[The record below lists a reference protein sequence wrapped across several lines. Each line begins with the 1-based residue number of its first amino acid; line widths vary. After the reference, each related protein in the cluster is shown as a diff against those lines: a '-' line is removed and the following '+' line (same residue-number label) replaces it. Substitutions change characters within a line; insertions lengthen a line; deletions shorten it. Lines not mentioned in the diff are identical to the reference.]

1 MDTTFIWELLV
12 NGVIL
17 GSSYALLAA
26 GLAVIFGVLNVV
38 NFAHGALYMLGA
50 FAAYFLIP
58 HSGYWVG
65 LLLSAGIMAALGAA
79 LHGGLLRR
87 LPPDGAF
94 SRSLLLTLGLAMIIQ
109 NGAIM
114 LWGAGPRQLAE
125 DARPQGHIVLAGA
138 TIPSVRALVVVVAAV
153 TLGALYL
160 FLNRTQMGRAM
171 RGVSQNPT
179 AALVVGISPT
189 RVGRLAMALGVGLAG
204 LAGATLAPVFT
215 VSPQMGITIVFKVFA
230 IVVIGGLGSVPGAV
244 IVAFGVG
251 VLESFA
257 GGYGTAMTQS
267 VSVFLFMIV
276 IMLVRPQGLFSKE
289 VRV

>member
-1 MDTTFIWELLV
+1 MGRSPAERRD
-12 NGVIL
+12 
-17 GSSYALLAA
+17 
-26 GLAVIFGVLNVV
+26 
-38 NFAHGALYMLGA
+38 
-50 FAAYFLIP
+50 
-58 HSGYWVG
+58 
-65 LLLSAGIMAALGAA
+65 
-79 LHGGLLRR
+79 HGGAGHRPAR
-87 LPPDGAF
+87 GPAAAPSPDGAF
-94 SRSLLLTLGLAMIIQ
+94 SRTLLLTLGLAMIIQ
-109 NGAIM
+109 NGSIM

-125 DARPQGHIVLAGA
+125 DARPQGHVMLGEVMVPAG
-138 TIPSVRALVVVVAAV
+138 RALIVVVAVVA
-153 TLGALYL
+153 LGALYL
-160 FLNRTQMGRAM
+160 FLNRTQVGRAM

-189 RVGRLAMALGVGLAG
+189 RIGRLAMALGVGLAG

-257 GGYGTAMTQS
+257 GGYGSAMTQS

>member
-1 MDTTFIWELLV
+1 VDTTYIWELLV

-58 HSGYWVG
+58 HSGYWAG
-65 LLLSAGIMAALGAA
+65 LLLSAGIMAAVGAA
-79 LHGGLLRR
+79 LHDGLLRR

-94 SRSLLLTLGLAMIIQ
+94 SRTLLLTLGLAMIIQ

-114 LWGAGPRQLAE
+114 LWGAGPRQLAD

-138 TIPSVRALVVVVAAV
+138 TIPSVRALVVVVAVV

-160 FLNRTQMGRAM
+160 FLNRSQIGRAM

-189 RVGRLAMALGVGLAG
+189 KVGRLAMALGVGLAG

-257 GGYGTAMTQS
+257 GGYGSAMTQS

>member
-1 MDTTFIWELLV
+1 MDTGYALELLV
-12 NGVIL
+12 NGIVL

-50 FAAYFLIP
+50 FAAYFFMP
-58 HSGYWVG
+58 HTGFWSGVLLTAGVMAGVG
-65 LLLSAGIMAALGAA
+65 VALQE
-79 LHGGLLRR
+79 GLLRR

-94 SRSLLLTLGLAMIIQ
+94 SRTMLLTLGLAMIIQ

-114 LWGAGPRQLAE
+114 LWGAGPRQLAAGRE
-125 DARPQGHIVLAGA
+125 QGRIVLGGVIVP
-138 TIPSVRALVVVVAAV
+138 TGRALIVVVAAV

-160 FLNRTQMGRAM
+160 LLTRTQAGRAM

-179 AALVVGISPT
+179 AALVVGISPA
-189 RVGRLAMALGVGLAG
+189 RIGRLAMALGVGLAG
-204 LAGATLAPVFT
+204 VAGATLAPVFT
-215 VSPQMGITIVFKVFA
+215 ISPQMGITVVFKVFA

-244 IVAFGVG
+244 IVAYAVG

-257 GGYGTAMTQS
+257 GGYGSAMAQS
-267 VSVFLFMIV
+267 VTVFLFMIA
-276 IMLVRPQGLFSKE
+276 IMLVRPQGLFSTE

>member
-1 MDTTFIWELLV
+1 MDATYTWELIA
-12 NGVIL
+12 NGVVL

-50 FAAYFLIP
+50 FAAYFFIP
-58 HSGYWVG
+58 LTGYWVG
-65 LLLSAGIMAALGAA
+65 ILLTAATMALIGIVMQE
-79 LHGGLLRR
+79 GLLRR
-87 LPPDGAF
+87 LPADGAF
-94 SRSLLLTLGLAMIIQ
+94 SRTMLLTLGLAMIIQ

-114 LWGAGPRQLAE
+114 LWGAGPRQLPE
-125 DARPQGHIVLAGA
+125 DARPQGHLVLGDVI
-138 TIPSVRALVVVVAAV
+138 IPIGRAFIVVVAVV

-160 FLNRTQMGRAM
+160 LLSRTQVGRAM

-179 AALVVGISPT
+179 AALVVGISPE
-189 RVGRLAMALGVGLAG
+189 RIGRLAMALGVGLAG
-204 LAGATLAPVFT
+204 IAGATLTPVFT

-244 IVAFGVG
+244 IVSYLVG
-251 VLESFA
+251 MLESFA
-257 GGYGTAMTQS
+257 GGYGSAMTQS
-267 VSVFLFMIV
+267 VSVFLFMIA
-276 IMLVRPQGLFSKE
+276 IMLVRPQGLFSTE

>member
-1 MDTTFIWELLV
+1 MDTTYIWELLI

-38 NFAHGALYMLGA
+38 NFAHGALYMVGA
-50 FAAYFLIP
+50 FVAFFLIP
-58 HSGYWVG
+58 HGGYWAG
-65 LLLSAGIMAALGAA
+65 LLLSAAIMAAMGVA
-79 LHGGLLRR
+79 LYEGLLRR

-94 SRSLLLTLGLAMIIQ
+94 SRTLLLTLGLVMIIQ
-109 NGAIM
+109 NGAIL
-114 LWGAGPRQLAE
+114 LWGAGARQLPE
-125 DARPQGHIVLAGA
+125 DARPQGQLALGEVVVPA
-138 TIPSVRALVVVVAAV
+138 GRALIVVVALV

-160 FLNRTQMGRAM
+160 FLNWTQMGRAM

-189 RVGRLAMALGVGLAG
+189 RIGRIAMALGVGLAG
-204 LAGATLAPVFT
+204 LAGATLAPVYT

-230 IVVIGGLGSVPGAV
+230 IIVIGGLGSVPGAV
-244 IVAFGVG
+244 IVSFGVG
-251 VLESFA
+251 VLESFV
-257 GGYGTAMTQS
+257 GGYGSAMTQS
-267 VSVFLFMIV
+267 VTVFLFMIL